1 MGKKILAMSLVLV
14 MVLSFIACGGGE
26 LPPAQEIV
34 DGTTQALD
42 DIRAYEFEMDMTIDM
57 AGEAEGETFEATI
70 EIDYG
75 GALDLDNR
83 QMRMDMTASV
93 VVPGEDEIEMEMEAY
108 LIDSTG
114 YMMTDVPETGP
125 VWEKEEVS
133 ETDWEE
139 IIEALTL
146 AEPHLE
152 LLEAAEVEVIG
163 SEKVKGVDCYVLR
176 VTPDMEQLWE
186 TVMRQATLGFA
197 EGIGLPELTE
207 EILDEASYSFSVKQ
221 WVAKDTYFLMKVEID
236 MAIELTAE
244 AMGVEAGEMSID
256 SAMTMLAYNY
266 NQPVS
271 IELPPE
277 AEDAVEVPF
286 EY

>member
-14 MVLSFIACGGGE
+14 MVLSFTACGEE
-26 LPPAQEIV
+26 LPSVQEIV
-34 DGTTQALD
+34 DGATQALD
-42 DIRAYEFEMDMTIDM
+42 NIRAYEFEMDMTMGM
-57 AGEAEGETFEATI
+57 AGEAEGEAFEMTMG
-70 EIDYG
+70 IDTS

-83 QMRMDMTASV
+83 QMRMGMAINMAL
-93 VVPGEDEIEMEMEAY
+93 PGEDEVDVEVELY
-108 LIDSTG
+108 FIDNTG
-114 YMMTDVPETGP
+114 YIMIEELGEEP

-139 IIEALTL
+139 TVEMLTL
-146 AEPHLE
+146 AEPQVE
-152 LLEAAEVEVIG
+152 LLQAAQVEVIG
-163 SEKVKGVDCYVLR
+163 SEEVKGVDCYVLR
-176 VTPDMEQLWE
+176 VTPDMGQLWE
-186 TVMRQATLGFA
+186 TAMQQATLGFV
-197 EGIGLPELTE
+197 EEMRLPEFTE
-207 EILDEASYSFSVKQ
+207 ELLDEVSYSFSVKQ

-244 AMGVEAGEMSID
+244 AMGFPGEEGEMTID
-256 SAMTMLAYNY
+256 LAMTMLVYNY

-277 AEDAVEVPF
+277 AEEAI